1 MKTCLEQSAF
11 YRVRRIRATLRIAL
25 FSVAFASF
33 LLPASAASATV
44 LPEHI
49 TENTTLTTGGSPYTG
64 ASVVRP
70 GVTLKI
76 EPGVKL
82 NLGGLWVEGTLKA
95 EGTAEEPVVFTGP
108 KEASA
113 GEWCHIAFEPGSGA
127 SVIDHAEVSYGGACG
142 IAPIWVRGSS
152 PTITNS
158 LISHS
163 SAGGIEVESGGAPEI
178 AHDILLANAK
188 KNISYLAAGSQSGE
202 VNIHDNLIIGGE
214 KGIYVKSTSSG
225 SVLGTDLGSNTIIK
239 TTNSALFYQ
248 GQDIPGDITGNTLLE
263 NSENLI
269 TINEG
274 RVAHSSTWENGGTPV
289 EIEGAVKVASGVTLK
304 ITKGVRLL
312 HPELYVEGTLKAEGT
327 AEEPVVF
334 TGPKE
339 ASAGEWCHIAFE
351 PGSGASVI
359 DHAEVSYGGACGI
372 APIWVRGSSPTI
384 TNSLISHSSAG
395 GIEVESAA
403 PRKSPTT
410 SCSPTRKRTS
420 PTSPPARRAV
430 K

>member
-1 MKTCLEQSAF
+1 M
-11 YRVRRIRATLRIAL
+11 
-25 FSVAFASF
+25 
-33 LLPASAASATV
+33 
-44 LPEHI
+44 
-49 TENTTLTTGGSPYTG
+49 
-64 ASVVRP
+64 
-70 GVTLKI
+70 
-76 EPGVKL
+76 
-82 NLGGLWVEGTLKA
+82 
-95 EGTAEEPVVFTGP
+95 
-108 KEASA
+108 
-113 GEWCHIAFEPGSGA
+113 
-127 SVIDHAEVSYGGACG
+127 
-142 IAPIWVRGSS
+142 
-152 PTITNS
+152 
-158 LISHS
+158 
-163 SAGGIEVESGGAPEI
+163 
-178 AHDILLANAK
+178 
-188 KNISYLAAGSQSGE
+188 
-202 VNIHDNLIIGGE
+202 NIHDNLIIGGE

-372 APIWVRGSSPTI
+372 GMLWVKGVSPMI
-384 TNSLISHSSAG
+384 TNSTFRKSSHA
-395 GIEVESAA
+395 GIEVTASGHPVIEGNRFRGNASGVIYSGSGKLAA
-403 PRKSPTT
+403 PNNDWGCASGPKPAGCGDSVT
-410 SCSPTRKRTS
+410 SNVEWE
-420 PTSPPARRAV
+420 PAKQLPEPDGPCRGKGSQCGEGAV
-430 K
+430 R